1 MLKLRIYKGENNMF
15 RKKELVKELE
25 EAKSDMLYYK
35 SKYLLI
41 EQLLR
46 AQKETNSNVFTLL
59 RDIREIIYAG
69 TLPK

>member
-1 MLKLRIYKGENNMF
+1 MF
-15 RKKELVKELE
+15 KPKKKELIKELE
-25 EAKSDMLYYK
+25 EAKQDMLYYK

-46 AQKETNSNVFTLL
+46 AQKETGSNVFTLL
-59 RDIREIIYAG
+59 RDIRNIIYAG

>member
-1 MLKLRIYKGENNMF
+1 MF
-15 RKKELVKELE
+15 RKKKLKKELE
-25 EAKSDMLYYK
+25 EAKQDMLYYK

-59 RDIREIIYAG
+59 RDIRDIIYAG

>member
-69 TLPK
+69 TLPQ

>member
-1 MLKLRIYKGENNMF
+1 MF
-15 RKKELVKELE
+15 KKKELIKELE
-25 EAKSDMLYYK
+25 EAKQNMLYYK

-46 AQKETNSNVFTLL
+46 TQKETNSNVFTLL

>member
-1 MLKLRIYKGENNMF
+1 MF
-15 RKKELVKELE
+15 KKKELIKELE
-25 EAKSDMLYYK
+25 EAKQNMLYYK

-46 AQKETNSNVFTLL
+46 TQKETNGNVFTLL

>member
-1 MLKLRIYKGENNMF
+1 MF
-15 RKKELVKELE
+15 KKKELIKELE
-25 EAKSDMLYYK
+25 EAKQDMLYYK

-46 AQKETNSNVFTLL
+46 AQKETDSNVFTLL
-59 RDIREIIYAG
+59 RDIRKIIYAG

>member
-1 MLKLRIYKGENNMF
+1 MF
-15 RKKELVKELE
+15 KKKELLRELE
-25 EAKSDMLYYK
+25 EAKQDMLYYK
-35 SKYLLI
+35 SKYLLV

>member
-1 MLKLRIYKGENNMF
+1 MFGKKKL
-15 RKKELVKELE
+15 KKELG
-25 EAKSDMLYYK
+25 EAKQDTLYYK

-46 AQKETNSNVFTLL
+46 TQKETNGNVFTLL
-59 RDIREIIYAG
+59 RDIRAIIYAG

>member
-1 MLKLRIYKGENNMF
+1 MF
-15 RKKELVKELE
+15 KKKELLRELE
-25 EAKSDMLYYK
+25 EAKQDMLYYK

-46 AQKETNSNVFTLL
+46 AQKETDSNVFTLL
-59 RDIREIIYAG
+59 RDIRKIIYAG

>member
-1 MLKLRIYKGENNMF
+1 MF
-15 RKKELVKELE
+15 KKKELIKELE
-25 EAKSDMLYYK
+25 EAKQDMLYYK

-46 AQKETNSNVFTLL
+46 AQKETDSNVFTLL

>member
-1 MLKLRIYKGENNMF
+1 MF
-15 RKKELVKELE
+15 KPKKKELIKELE
-25 EAKSDMLYYK
+25 EAKQDMLYYK

-46 AQKETNSNVFTLL
+46 AQKETESNVFTLL
-59 RDIREIIYAG
+59 RDIRNIIYAG

>member
-1 MLKLRIYKGENNMF
+1 MF
-15 RKKELVKELE
+15 KKKELIKELE
-25 EAKSDMLYYK
+25 EAKQDMLYYK

-46 AQKETNSNVFTLL
+46 AQKETDSNVFALL